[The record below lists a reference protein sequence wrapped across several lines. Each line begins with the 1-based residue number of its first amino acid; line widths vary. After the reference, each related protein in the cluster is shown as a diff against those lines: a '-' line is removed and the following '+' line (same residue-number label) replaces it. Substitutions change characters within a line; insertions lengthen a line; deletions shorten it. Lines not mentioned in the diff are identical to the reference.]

1 MKRAMPMAML
11 LILYLAT
18 GCSKTAGTVTQD
30 LHIVML
36 DAVNQLRGSGC
47 QCGTVF
53 MPPVPALQWNDTLGT
68 AAEDHLNDMVAHHY
82 FGHIAPDG
90 SSPVQ
95 RAQELGYTGDYVGE
109 NIARGYNS
117 AEDVMNAW
125 KNSPDHCMAMMD
137 SLYKEMGAARL
148 NDYWDQE
155 FGRKN

>member
-1 MKRAMPMAML
+1 MKRAVAIAL
-11 LILYLAT
+11 LLSVYYQY
-18 GCSKTAGTVTQD
+18 GCSKTVAPVTQD

-36 DAVNQLRGSGC
+36 NAVNQLRETGC
-47 QCGTVF
+47 QCGTVL
-53 MPPVPALQWNDTLGT
+53 MPPVPDLQWNDTLQT
-68 AAEDHLNDMVAHHY
+68 AAEDHLNDMVRNDY
-82 FGHIAPDG
+82 FSHIAPDG

-117 AEDVMNAW
+117 VEDVMDAF
-125 KNSPDHCMAMMD
+125 KNSQDHCQAMMD

-155 FGRKN
+155 FGRKD